1 MAFTFDFVILLAVIF
16 IAVAVGAAVGA
27 IIAVNGFECKRLKGQ
42 VKDLQQRIVKIKTE
56 ANTEH
61 FTRLSEKEELLQH
74 LTLATNSI
82 AKGTAIHRRCA
93 EIIYKYGGVAYG
105 RSVASEE
112 SLENNS

>member
-1 MAFTFDFVILLAVIF
+1 MVFTTQFICIL
-16 IAVAVGAAVGA
+16 IAVFIGSCIGAKIWRCDKLTA
-27 IIAVNGFECKRLKGQ
+27 Q
-42 VKDLQQRIVKIKTE
+42 VEDLQQRIVQIKTA
-56 ANTEH
+56 ANVEH
-61 FTRLSEKEELLQH
+61 FTRLSEKEELLKH

-82 AKGTAIHRRCA
+82 VKDTAVHKHCV